1 MWTVPIAA
9 LSNLEIKAPAGVS
22 EPSNLTLALVRAD
35 GAILAEA
42 RTVLSILEPIGA
54 KTVVGERQPEQSKE
68 KDGPRVATAGIATAS
83 SETSK
88 AEPTR
93 TEARPTIV
101 AEEERAETARKAAEA
116 RKAEEE
122 RKAADAAKKAEEARR
137 LAEAKAAE
145 EERAEAAREAAE
157 AKKAEEERKA
167 ADAAKRAEEARR
179 LAEAKA
185 REVQVAGEEAERGA
199 TRPSPGSL
207 HPPAA
212 SIKPEPKL
220 AAIHDRPTAATEAAP
235 LSADRERLAKMIA
248 RGERELE
255 AGNVSGARQFFLRA
269 ADGGLARAALLL
281 AWTYDKDEF
290 ARLRILGVM
299 PNRELADKWYKRA
312 RELEPPDKT
321 GAR

>member
-9 LSNLEIKAPAGVS
+9 LSNLEVNAPAGVS
-22 EPSNLTLALVRAD
+22 VSSNLTLALVRAD
-35 GAILAEA
+35 GTILAEA
-42 RTVLSILEPIGA
+42 RTVLSIRELIGA
-54 KTVVGERQPEQSKE
+54 KTAVGERQPEQSKE

-93 TEARPTIV
+93 TEARPTIS
-101 AEEERAETARKAAEA
+101 AEEERAEAARKAAEA
-116 RKAEEE
+116 KKAEEE

-137 LAEAKAAE
+137 LAEAKAL
-145 EERAEAAREAAE
+145 
-157 AKKAEEERKA
+157 
-167 ADAAKRAEEARR
+167 
-179 LAEAKA
+179 LA
-185 REVQVAGEEAERGA
+185 QVAGEEAERGI

-207 HPPAA
+207 RPPAA

-312 RELEPPDKT
+312 RELEAPDKT